1 MLDCGVRKKRVERP
15 DGRYLWYYAFDESLP
30 AVLDLP
36 QPARAADALEL
47 RTNPLLGEQVVISTG
62 RQDRTFLPPAEAC
75 PLCPTEPSATMTT
88 EIPSTAYEIVAFEN
102 RFPSFRPDAIDPSD
116 ESSLFTKARAA
127 GVCEVLCYAPAHD
140 ATLASLPEPHVRH
153 LVDVWCDRYAALAV
167 RADVAYVFIF
177 ENRGREIGVT
187 LTHPHGQIYGFPFVP
202 PRPAREYAQAD
213 AYARA
218 HDGHCLLCDIVAEEI
233 AGGERVVATAG
244 DFVAFVPFAARL
256 PYEVH
261 VVAAA
266 HRTSLLDL
274 TPVERDGLASIVRIV
289 QAKYDALWG
298 FAMPYT
304 MSMHQRAAD
313 GIDRAGDH
321 FHIEFQPPYRTRDKL
336 KYLAGIET
344 GAGTYINDTA
354 PEATAA
360 ELRAASPVT

>member
-1 MLDCGVRKKRVERP
+1 MRT
-15 DGRYLWYYAFDESLP
+15 
-30 AVLDLP
+30 
-36 QPARAADALEL
+36 PARTTATACSVTSSPRRSQAA
-47 RTNPLLGEQVVISTG
+47 T
-62 RQDRTFLPPAEAC
+62 
-75 PLCPTEPSATMTT
+75 
-88 EIPSTAYEIVAFEN
+88 
-102 RFPSFRPDAIDPSD
+102 
-116 ESSLFTKARAA
+116 
-127 GVCEVLCYAPAHD
+127 
-140 ATLASLPEPHVRH
+140 
-153 LVDVWCDRYAALAV
+153 
-167 RADVAYVFIF
+167 
-177 ENRGREIGVT
+177 
-187 LTHPHGQIYGFPFVP
+187 
-202 PRPAREYAQAD
+202 
-213 AYARA
+213 
-218 HDGHCLLCDIVAEEI
+218 
-233 AGGERVVATAG
+233 RVVATAG
-244 DFVAFVPFAARL
+244 GFVAFVPFAARL

-360 ELRAASPVT
+360 ELRAAAAGHMTRTP